1 MFNKLCVNKHP
12 KNRSYYFDYLVCKIA
27 FNSHMY
33 TFLLLIIERHLPVRV
48 LISQIYFF
56 KVKQEDTESFKNR
69 NKLSAE
75 RSRSPTLAVSR
86 M

>member
-1 MFNKLCVNKHP
+1 
-12 KNRSYYFDYLVCKIA
+12 
-27 FNSHMY
+27 MY

-86 M
+86 I